1 MHRIGS
7 KLTYSNRRG
16 EKNSRPGRR
25 PSLSLVI
32 ALAALAVAVF
42 GTVQGSWAAGSKA
55 VKPTPTVVATVTERV
70 PIASGSV
77 QIVEA
82 KCPAGYTVIGGSY
95 SVEGSVL
102 THASVAAA
110 SSVLNS
116 YSVEFVNPPANPL
129 AGLPEEEALG
139 FAGAICAKN
148 STPIVVNGAFPHK

>member
-1 MHRIGS
+1 MHRIYS
-7 KLTYSNRRG
+7 KLTHSNTKG
-16 EKNSRPGRR
+16 PGRR

-55 VKPTPTVVATVTERV
+55 VKPTPTVVATSTGKV

-82 KCPAGYTVIGGSY
+82 KCPTGYTVISGSY
-95 SVEGSVL
+95 GIEGSVL

-110 SSVLNS
+110 SSALNA
-116 YSVEFVNPPANPL
+116 YLVEFVNPPANPF

-139 FAGAICAKN
+139 FASAICAKN
-148 STPIVVNGAFPHK
+148 STPIVVNGAFPRK